1 MVKYILKR
9 LVQLVVVLLGVTFL
23 TFMITQAAPSDAA
36 EMKYVSMGM
45 MPSSELLEKTRE
57 EMGLNDPVL
66 IQYGRWLGNVLHGDL
81 GESSKFG
88 ESVWT
93 QMTRKLPMTLK
104 LAGVSLV
111 AVILISFP
119 LGVLSAVKKNKTA
132 DYIIRFL
139 SFFGVSM
146 PNFWLA
152 LLLMYIFAVRL
163 GWFKVV
169 STDSIGGMILPVAT
183 LTIPMISSYARQI
196 RAALLE
202 ELNAN
207 YVIGARARGIPERR
221 IIWGHVLPNAILPII
236 TLLGLS
242 VGHLLG
248 GAAIIETIFSWQG
261 IGNMVVEAIRVR
273 DYPLILGYVIW
284 LAIIYVTVN
293 LIRAGRQPSVW
304 YRQCGQRCAVK
315 NFVRC
320 GQFLYINLYHDC
332 NCIRV
337 GNGGRHC
344 IGILRRTSGYS
355 DHASDGYSAG
365 ISGHGFCHCYC
376 GNDGTG
382 TFEYSD
388 CPVFCLVDEV
398 RKNGQRTG
406 FRHSYQRLHYRSKV
420 RRCRNSRDSVPICT
434 AEYRS
439 PSGHYGDLGCGRH
452 DAGSGWSVVP
462 RSGFTAADTGMGL
475 YALRGQIIF
484 ADSTMDHAVCWIGD
498 FYNSDCI

>member
-1 MVKYILKR
+1 MVRYILKR
-9 LVQLVVVLLGVTFL
+9 LLQLVVVLLGVTFL
-23 TFMITQAAPSDAA
+23 TFMITQATPSDAA

-45 MPSSELLEKTRE
+45 MPSTELLEKTRE

-104 LAGVSLV
+104 LAGVSLIV
-111 AVILISFP
+111 VILISFP
-119 LGVLSAVKKNKTA
+119 LGILSAVKKNKAA
-132 DYIIRFL
+132 DYIIRFF

-169 STDSIGGMILPVAT
+169 STDSVQGMILPVAT

-273 DYPLILGYVIW
+273 DYPLIQGYVIW
-284 LAIIYVTVN
+284 MTIIYVTVN
-293 LIRAGRQPSVW
+293 LIVDIA
-304 YRQCGQRCAVK
+304 YRLLDPQ
-315 NFVRC
+315 
-320 GQFLYINLYHDC
+320 
-332 NCIRV
+332 IR
-337 GNGGRHC
+337 
-344 IGILRRTSGYS
+344 LRKR
-355 DHASDGYSAG
+355 
-365 ISGHGFCHCYC
+365 
-376 GNDGTG
+376 
-382 TFEYSD
+382 
-388 CPVFCLVDEV
+388 VD
-398 RKNGQRTG
+398 
-406 FRHSYQRLHYRSKV
+406 
-420 RRCRNSRDSVPICT
+420 
-434 AEYRS
+434 
-439 PSGHYGDLGCGRH
+439 
-452 DAGSGWSVVP
+452 
-462 RSGFTAADTGMGL
+462 
-475 YALRGQIIF
+475 
-484 ADSTMDHAVCWIGD
+484 
-498 FYNSDCI
+498 

>member
-1 MVKYILKR
+1 MVRYILKR
-9 LVQLVVVLLGVTFL
+9 ILQLVVVLLGVTFL
-23 TFMITQAAPSDAA
+23 TFMITQATPSDAA

-45 MPSSELLEKTRE
+45 MPSTELLEKTRE

-104 LAGVSLV
+104 LAGVSLIV
-111 AVILISFP
+111 VIVFSFP
-119 LGVLSAVKKNKTA
+119 LGILSAVKKNKVA
-132 DYIIRFL
+132 DYMIRFL

-169 STDSIGGMILPVAT
+169 STNSVQGMILPVAT

-221 IIWGHVLPNAILPII
+221 IIWGHVLPNAILPIV

-273 DYPLILGYVIW
+273 DYPLIQGYVIW
-284 LAIIYVTVN
+284 MAIIYVMVN
-293 LIRAGRQPSVW
+293 LIVDIA
-304 YRQCGQRCAVK
+304 YRLLDPQ
-315 NFVRC
+315 
-320 GQFLYINLYHDC
+320 
-332 NCIRV
+332 IR
-337 GNGGRHC
+337 
-344 IGILRRTSGYS
+344 LRKR
-355 DHASDGYSAG
+355 
-365 ISGHGFCHCYC
+365 
-376 GNDGTG
+376 
-382 TFEYSD
+382 
-388 CPVFCLVDEV
+388 VD
-398 RKNGQRTG
+398 
-406 FRHSYQRLHYRSKV
+406 
-420 RRCRNSRDSVPICT
+420 
-434 AEYRS
+434 
-439 PSGHYGDLGCGRH
+439 
-452 DAGSGWSVVP
+452 
-462 RSGFTAADTGMGL
+462 
-475 YALRGQIIF
+475 
-484 ADSTMDHAVCWIGD
+484 
-498 FYNSDCI
+498 

>member
-1 MVKYILKR
+1 MVRYILKR
-9 LVQLVVVLLGVTFL
+9 LLQLVVVLLGVTFL
-23 TFMITQAAPSDAA
+23 TFMITQATPSDAA

-45 MPSSELLEKTRE
+45 MPSTELLEKTRE

-104 LAGVSLV
+104 LAGVSSIV
-111 AVILISFP
+111 VIVFSFP
-119 LGVLSAVKKNKTA
+119 LGILSAVKKNKVA
-132 DYIIRFL
+132 DYMIRFL

-169 STDSIGGMILPVAT
+169 STNSVQGMILPVAT

-221 IIWGHVLPNAILPII
+221 IIWGHVLPNAILPIV

-273 DYPLILGYVIW
+273 DYPLIQGYVIW
-284 LAIIYVTVN
+284 MAIIYVTVN
-293 LIRAGRQPSVW
+293 LIVDIA
-304 YRQCGQRCAVK
+304 YRLLDPQ
-315 NFVRC
+315 
-320 GQFLYINLYHDC
+320 
-332 NCIRV
+332 IR
-337 GNGGRHC
+337 
-344 IGILRRTSGYS
+344 LRKR
-355 DHASDGYSAG
+355 
-365 ISGHGFCHCYC
+365 
-376 GNDGTG
+376 
-382 TFEYSD
+382 
-388 CPVFCLVDEV
+388 VD
-398 RKNGQRTG
+398 
-406 FRHSYQRLHYRSKV
+406 
-420 RRCRNSRDSVPICT
+420 
-434 AEYRS
+434 
-439 PSGHYGDLGCGRH
+439 
-452 DAGSGWSVVP
+452 
-462 RSGFTAADTGMGL
+462 
-475 YALRGQIIF
+475 
-484 ADSTMDHAVCWIGD
+484 
-498 FYNSDCI
+498 

>member
-1 MVKYILKR
+1 MVRYILKR
-9 LVQLVVVLLGVTFL
+9 LLQLVVVLLGVTFL
-23 TFMITQAAPSDAA
+23 TFMITQATPSDAA

-45 MPSSELLEKTRE
+45 MPSTELLEKTRE

-104 LAGVSLV
+104 LAGVSLIV
-111 AVILISFP
+111 VIVISFP
-119 LGVLSAVKKNKTA
+119 LGILSAVKKNKAA
-132 DYIIRFL
+132 DYIIRFF

-169 STDSIGGMILPVAT
+169 STDSVQGMILPVAT

-273 DYPLILGYVIW
+273 DYPLIQGYVIW
-284 LAIIYVTVN
+284 MAIIYVTVN
-293 LIRAGRQPSVW
+293 LIVDIV
-304 YRQCGQRCAVK
+304 YRLLDPQ
-315 NFVRC
+315 
-320 GQFLYINLYHDC
+320 
-332 NCIRV
+332 IR
-337 GNGGRHC
+337 
-344 IGILRRTSGYS
+344 LRKR
-355 DHASDGYSAG
+355 
-365 ISGHGFCHCYC
+365 
-376 GNDGTG
+376 
-382 TFEYSD
+382 
-388 CPVFCLVDEV
+388 VD
-398 RKNGQRTG
+398 
-406 FRHSYQRLHYRSKV
+406 
-420 RRCRNSRDSVPICT
+420 
-434 AEYRS
+434 
-439 PSGHYGDLGCGRH
+439 
-452 DAGSGWSVVP
+452 
-462 RSGFTAADTGMGL
+462 
-475 YALRGQIIF
+475 
-484 ADSTMDHAVCWIGD
+484 
-498 FYNSDCI
+498 

>member
-1 MVKYILKR
+1 MVRYILKR
-9 LVQLVVVLLGVTFL
+9 LLQLVVVLLGVTFL
-23 TFMITQAAPSDAA
+23 TFMITQATPSDAA

-45 MPSSELLEKTRE
+45 MPSTELLEKTRE

-104 LAGVSLV
+104 LAGVSLIV
-111 AVILISFP
+111 VIVFSFP
-119 LGVLSAVKKNKTA
+119 LGILSAVKKNKVA
-132 DYIIRFL
+132 DYMIRFL

-169 STDSIGGMILPVAT
+169 STNSVQGMILPVAT

-221 IIWGHVLPNAILPII
+221 IIWGHVLPNAILPIV

-273 DYPLILGYVIW
+273 DYPLIQGYVIW
-284 LAIIYVTVN
+284 MAIIYVMVN
-293 LIRAGRQPSVW
+293 LIVDIA
-304 YRQCGQRCAVK
+304 YRLLDSQ
-315 NFVRC
+315 
-320 GQFLYINLYHDC
+320 
-332 NCIRV
+332 IR
-337 GNGGRHC
+337 
-344 IGILRRTSGYS
+344 LRKR
-355 DHASDGYSAG
+355 
-365 ISGHGFCHCYC
+365 
-376 GNDGTG
+376 
-382 TFEYSD
+382 
-388 CPVFCLVDEV
+388 VD
-398 RKNGQRTG
+398 
-406 FRHSYQRLHYRSKV
+406 
-420 RRCRNSRDSVPICT
+420 
-434 AEYRS
+434 
-439 PSGHYGDLGCGRH
+439 
-452 DAGSGWSVVP
+452 
-462 RSGFTAADTGMGL
+462 
-475 YALRGQIIF
+475 
-484 ADSTMDHAVCWIGD
+484 
-498 FYNSDCI
+498 

>member
-1 MVKYILKR
+1 MVRYILKR
-9 LVQLVVVLLGVTFL
+9 LLQLVVVLLGVTFL
-23 TFMITQAAPSDAA
+23 TFMITQATPSDAA
-36 EMKYVSMGM
+36 EMKYVSMGR
-45 MPSSELLEKTRE
+45 MPSTELLEKTRE

-104 LAGVSLV
+104 LAGVSLIV
-111 AVILISFP
+111 VIVFSFP
-119 LGVLSAVKKNKTA
+119 LGILSAVKKNKVA
-132 DYIIRFL
+132 DYMIRFL

-169 STDSIGGMILPVAT
+169 STNSVQGMILPVAT

-221 IIWGHVLPNAILPII
+221 IIWGHVLPNAILPIV

-273 DYPLILGYVIW
+273 DYPLIQGYVIW
-284 LAIIYVTVN
+284 MAIIYVTVN
-293 LIRAGRQPSVW
+293 LMVDIAYRLLDPQIRLR
-304 YRQCGQRCAVK
+304 K
-315 NFVRC
+315 
-320 GQFLYINLYHDC
+320 
-332 NCIRV
+332 RV
-337 GNGGRHC
+337 
-344 IGILRRTSGYS
+344 
-355 DHASDGYSAG
+355 D
-365 ISGHGFCHCYC
+365 
-376 GNDGTG
+376 
-382 TFEYSD
+382 
-388 CPVFCLVDEV
+388 
-398 RKNGQRTG
+398 
-406 FRHSYQRLHYRSKV
+406 
-420 RRCRNSRDSVPICT
+420 
-434 AEYRS
+434 
-439 PSGHYGDLGCGRH
+439 
-452 DAGSGWSVVP
+452 
-462 RSGFTAADTGMGL
+462 
-475 YALRGQIIF
+475 
-484 ADSTMDHAVCWIGD
+484 
-498 FYNSDCI
+498 

>member
-1 MVKYILKR
+1 MVRYILKR
-9 LVQLVVVLLGVTFL
+9 LLQLVVVLLGVTFL
-23 TFMITQAAPSDAA
+23 TFMITQATPSDAA

-45 MPSSELLEKTRE
+45 MPSTELLEKTRE
-57 EMGLNDPVL
+57 EMGRNEPVL

-104 LAGVSLV
+104 LAGVSLIV
-111 AVILISFP
+111 VIVFSFP
-119 LGVLSAVKKNKTA
+119 LGILSAVKKNKVA
-132 DYIIRFL
+132 DYMIRFL

-169 STDSIGGMILPVAT
+169 STNSVQGMILPVAT

-221 IIWGHVLPNAILPII
+221 IIWGHVLPNAILPIV

-273 DYPLILGYVIW
+273 DYPLIQGYVIW
-284 LAIIYVTVN
+284 MAIIYVTVN
-293 LIRAGRQPSVW
+293 LIVDIA
-304 YRQCGQRCAVK
+304 YRLLDPQ
-315 NFVRC
+315 
-320 GQFLYINLYHDC
+320 
-332 NCIRV
+332 IR
-337 GNGGRHC
+337 
-344 IGILRRTSGYS
+344 LRKR
-355 DHASDGYSAG
+355 
-365 ISGHGFCHCYC
+365 
-376 GNDGTG
+376 
-382 TFEYSD
+382 
-388 CPVFCLVDEV
+388 VD
-398 RKNGQRTG
+398 
-406 FRHSYQRLHYRSKV
+406 
-420 RRCRNSRDSVPICT
+420 
-434 AEYRS
+434 
-439 PSGHYGDLGCGRH
+439 
-452 DAGSGWSVVP
+452 
-462 RSGFTAADTGMGL
+462 
-475 YALRGQIIF
+475 
-484 ADSTMDHAVCWIGD
+484 
-498 FYNSDCI
+498 

>member
-1 MVKYILKR
+1 MVRYILKR
-9 LVQLVVVLLGVTFL
+9 LLQLVVVLLGVTFL
-23 TFMITQAAPSDAA
+23 TFMITQATPSDAA

-45 MPSSELLEKTRE
+45 MPSTELLEKTRE

-104 LAGVSLV
+104 LAGVSLIV
-111 AVILISFP
+111 VIVFSFP
-119 LGVLSAVKKNKTA
+119 LGILSAVKKTKVA
-132 DYIIRFL
+132 DYMIRFL

-169 STDSIGGMILPVAT
+169 STNSVQGMILPVAT

-221 IIWGHVLPNAILPII
+221 IIWGHVLPNAILPIV

-273 DYPLILGYVIW
+273 DYPLIQGYVIW
-284 LAIIYVTVN
+284 MAIIYVTVN
-293 LIRAGRQPSVW
+293 LIVDIA
-304 YRQCGQRCAVK
+304 YRLLDPQ
-315 NFVRC
+315 
-320 GQFLYINLYHDC
+320 
-332 NCIRV
+332 IR
-337 GNGGRHC
+337 
-344 IGILRRTSGYS
+344 LRKR
-355 DHASDGYSAG
+355 
-365 ISGHGFCHCYC
+365 
-376 GNDGTG
+376 
-382 TFEYSD
+382 
-388 CPVFCLVDEV
+388 VD
-398 RKNGQRTG
+398 
-406 FRHSYQRLHYRSKV
+406 
-420 RRCRNSRDSVPICT
+420 
-434 AEYRS
+434 
-439 PSGHYGDLGCGRH
+439 
-452 DAGSGWSVVP
+452 
-462 RSGFTAADTGMGL
+462 
-475 YALRGQIIF
+475 
-484 ADSTMDHAVCWIGD
+484 
-498 FYNSDCI
+498 

>member
-1 MVKYILKR
+1 MVRYILKR
-9 LVQLVVVLLGVTFL
+9 LLQLVVVLLGVTFL
-23 TFMITQAAPSDAA
+23 TFMITQATPSDAA

-45 MPSSELLEKTRE
+45 MPSTELLEKTRE

-104 LAGVSLV
+104 LAGVSLIV
-111 AVILISFP
+111 VIVFSFP
-119 LGVLSAVKKNKTA
+119 LGILSAVKKNKVA
-132 DYIIRFL
+132 DYMIRFL

-169 STDSIGGMILPVAT
+169 STNSVQGMILPVAT

-221 IIWGHVLPNAILPII
+221 IIWGHVLPNAILPIV

-242 VGHLLG
+242 VGYLLG
-248 GAAIIETIFSWQG
+248 GASIIETIFSWQG

-273 DYPLILGYVIW
+273 DYPLIQGYVIW
-284 LAIIYVTVN
+284 MAIIYVMVN
-293 LIRAGRQPSVW
+293 LIVDIA
-304 YRQCGQRCAVK
+304 YRLLDPQ
-315 NFVRC
+315 
-320 GQFLYINLYHDC
+320 
-332 NCIRV
+332 IR
-337 GNGGRHC
+337 
-344 IGILRRTSGYS
+344 LRKR
-355 DHASDGYSAG
+355 
-365 ISGHGFCHCYC
+365 
-376 GNDGTG
+376 
-382 TFEYSD
+382 
-388 CPVFCLVDEV
+388 VD
-398 RKNGQRTG
+398 
-406 FRHSYQRLHYRSKV
+406 
-420 RRCRNSRDSVPICT
+420 
-434 AEYRS
+434 
-439 PSGHYGDLGCGRH
+439 
-452 DAGSGWSVVP
+452 
-462 RSGFTAADTGMGL
+462 
-475 YALRGQIIF
+475 
-484 ADSTMDHAVCWIGD
+484 
-498 FYNSDCI
+498 

>member
-45 MPSSELLEKTRE
+45 MPSAELLEKTRE

-66 IQYGRWLGNVLHGDL
+66 IQYGRWLCNVLHGDL

-88 ESVWT
+88 ESVLT

-119 LGVLSAVKKNKTA
+119 LGVLSAVKKNKAA

-169 STDSIGGMILPVAT
+169 STDSIQGMILPVAT

-248 GAAIIETIFSWQG
+248 GAAIIETIFSWQ
-261 IGNMVVEAIRVR
+261 
-273 DYPLILGYVIW
+273 
-284 LAIIYVTVN
+284 
-293 LIRAGRQPSVW
+293 
-304 YRQCGQRCAVK
+304 
-315 NFVRC
+315 
-320 GQFLYINLYHDC
+320 
-332 NCIRV
+332 
-337 GNGGRHC
+337 
-344 IGILRRTSGYS
+344 
-355 DHASDGYSAG
+355 
-365 ISGHGFCHCYC
+365 
-376 GNDGTG
+376 
-382 TFEYSD
+382 
-388 CPVFCLVDEV
+388 
-398 RKNGQRTG
+398 
-406 FRHSYQRLHYRSKV
+406 
-420 RRCRNSRDSVPICT
+420 
-434 AEYRS
+434 
-439 PSGHYGDLGCGRH
+439 
-452 DAGSGWSVVP
+452 
-462 RSGFTAADTGMGL
+462 
-475 YALRGQIIF
+475 
-484 ADSTMDHAVCWIGD
+484 
-498 FYNSDCI
+498 

>member
-1 MVKYILKR
+1 MVRYILKR
-9 LVQLVVVLLGVTFL
+9 LLQLVVVLLGVTFL
-23 TFMITQAAPSDAA
+23 TFMITQATPSDAA

-45 MPSSELLEKTRE
+45 MPSTELLEKTRE

-104 LAGVSLV
+104 LAWVSLIV
-111 AVILISFP
+111 VIFFSFTF
-119 LGVLSAVKKNKTA
+119 GILSAIKKNKVA
-132 DYIIRFL
+132 DYMIRFL

-169 STDSIGGMILPVAT
+169 STNSVQGMILPVAT

-221 IIWGHVLPNAILPII
+221 IIWGHVLPNAILPIV

-248 GAAIIETIFSWQG
+248 GASIIETIFSWQG

-273 DYPLILGYVIW
+273 DYPLIQGYVIW
-284 LAIIYVTVN
+284 MAIIYVMVN
-293 LIRAGRQPSVW
+293 LIVDIA
-304 YRQCGQRCAVK
+304 YRLLDPQ
-315 NFVRC
+315 
-320 GQFLYINLYHDC
+320 
-332 NCIRV
+332 IR
-337 GNGGRHC
+337 
-344 IGILRRTSGYS
+344 LRKR
-355 DHASDGYSAG
+355 
-365 ISGHGFCHCYC
+365 
-376 GNDGTG
+376 
-382 TFEYSD
+382 
-388 CPVFCLVDEV
+388 VD
-398 RKNGQRTG
+398 
-406 FRHSYQRLHYRSKV
+406 
-420 RRCRNSRDSVPICT
+420 
-434 AEYRS
+434 
-439 PSGHYGDLGCGRH
+439 
-452 DAGSGWSVVP
+452 
-462 RSGFTAADTGMGL
+462 
-475 YALRGQIIF
+475 
-484 ADSTMDHAVCWIGD
+484 
-498 FYNSDCI
+498 

>member
-1 MVKYILKR
+1 MVRYILKR
-9 LVQLVVVLLGVTFL
+9 LLQLVVVLLGVTFL
-23 TFMITQAAPSDAA
+23 TFMITQATPSDAA

-45 MPSSELLEKTRE
+45 MPSTELLEKTRE

-104 LAGVSLV
+104 LAGVSLIV
-111 AVILISFP
+111 VIVFSFP
-119 LGVLSAVKKNKTA
+119 LGILSAVKKNKVA
-132 DYIIRFL
+132 DYMICFL

-169 STDSIGGMILPVAT
+169 STNSVQGMILPVAT

-221 IIWGHVLPNAILPII
+221 IIWGHVLPNAILPIV

-273 DYPLILGYVIW
+273 DYPLIQGYVIW
-284 LAIIYVTVN
+284 MAIIYVTVN
-293 LIRAGRQPSVW
+293 LIVDIA
-304 YRQCGQRCAVK
+304 YRLLDPQ
-315 NFVRC
+315 
-320 GQFLYINLYHDC
+320 
-332 NCIRV
+332 IR
-337 GNGGRHC
+337 
-344 IGILRRTSGYS
+344 LRKR
-355 DHASDGYSAG
+355 
-365 ISGHGFCHCYC
+365 
-376 GNDGTG
+376 
-382 TFEYSD
+382 
-388 CPVFCLVDEV
+388 VD
-398 RKNGQRTG
+398 
-406 FRHSYQRLHYRSKV
+406 
-420 RRCRNSRDSVPICT
+420 
-434 AEYRS
+434 
-439 PSGHYGDLGCGRH
+439 
-452 DAGSGWSVVP
+452 
-462 RSGFTAADTGMGL
+462 
-475 YALRGQIIF
+475 
-484 ADSTMDHAVCWIGD
+484 
-498 FYNSDCI
+498 

>member
-1 MVKYILKR
+1 MVRYILKR
-9 LVQLVVVLLGVTFL
+9 LLQLVIVLLGVTFL
-23 TFMITQAAPSDAA
+23 TFMITQATPSDAA

-45 MPSSELLEKTRE
+45 MPSTELLEKTRE

-104 LAGVSLV
+104 LAGVSLIV
-111 AVILISFP
+111 VIVFSFP
-119 LGVLSAVKKNKTA
+119 LGILSAVKKNKVA
-132 DYIIRFL
+132 DYMIRFL

-152 LLLMYIFAVRL
+152 LLLMYIFVFRF

-169 STDSIGGMILPVAT
+169 STNSVQGMILPVAT

-221 IIWGHVLPNAILPII
+221 IIWGHVLPNAILPIV

-273 DYPLILGYVIW
+273 DYPLIQGYVIW
-284 LAIIYVTVN
+284 MAIIYVTVN
-293 LIRAGRQPSVW
+293 LIVDIA
-304 YRQCGQRCAVK
+304 YRLLDPQ
-315 NFVRC
+315 
-320 GQFLYINLYHDC
+320 
-332 NCIRV
+332 IR
-337 GNGGRHC
+337 
-344 IGILRRTSGYS
+344 LRKR
-355 DHASDGYSAG
+355 
-365 ISGHGFCHCYC
+365 
-376 GNDGTG
+376 
-382 TFEYSD
+382 
-388 CPVFCLVDEV
+388 VD
-398 RKNGQRTG
+398 
-406 FRHSYQRLHYRSKV
+406 
-420 RRCRNSRDSVPICT
+420 
-434 AEYRS
+434 
-439 PSGHYGDLGCGRH
+439 
-452 DAGSGWSVVP
+452 
-462 RSGFTAADTGMGL
+462 
-475 YALRGQIIF
+475 
-484 ADSTMDHAVCWIGD
+484 
-498 FYNSDCI
+498 

>member
-23 TFMITQAAPSDAA
+23 TFMITQAAPGDAA

-273 DYPLILGYVIW
+273 DYPLIQGYVIW
-284 LAIIYVTVN
+284 MAIIYVTVN
-293 LIRAGRQPSVW
+293 LIVDIS
-304 YRQCGQRCAVK
+304 YRCLDPQ
-315 NFVRC
+315 
-320 GQFLYINLYHDC
+320 
-332 NCIRV
+332 IR
-337 GNGGRHC
+337 
-344 IGILRRTSGYS
+344 LRKR
-355 DHASDGYSAG
+355 
-365 ISGHGFCHCYC
+365 
-376 GNDGTG
+376 
-382 TFEYSD
+382 
-388 CPVFCLVDEV
+388 VD
-398 RKNGQRTG
+398 
-406 FRHSYQRLHYRSKV
+406 
-420 RRCRNSRDSVPICT
+420 
-434 AEYRS
+434 
-439 PSGHYGDLGCGRH
+439 
-452 DAGSGWSVVP
+452 
-462 RSGFTAADTGMGL
+462 
-475 YALRGQIIF
+475 
-484 ADSTMDHAVCWIGD
+484 
-498 FYNSDCI
+498 

>member
-1 MVKYILKR
+1 MVRYILKR
-9 LVQLVVVLLGVTFL
+9 LLQLVVVLLGVTFL
-23 TFMITQAAPSDAA
+23 TFMITQATPSDAA

-45 MPSSELLEKTRE
+45 MPSTELLEKTRE

-104 LAGVSLV
+104 LAGVSLIV
-111 AVILISFP
+111 VIVFSFP
-119 LGVLSAVKKNKTA
+119 LGILSAVKKNKVA
-132 DYIIRFL
+132 DYMIRVL

-169 STDSIGGMILPVAT
+169 STNSVQGMILPVAT

-221 IIWGHVLPNAILPII
+221 IIWGHVLPNAILPIV

-273 DYPLILGYVIW
+273 DYPLIQGYVIW
-284 LAIIYVTVN
+284 MAIIYVMVN
-293 LIRAGRQPSVW
+293 LIVDIA
-304 YRQCGQRCAVK
+304 YRLLDPQ
-315 NFVRC
+315 
-320 GQFLYINLYHDC
+320 
-332 NCIRV
+332 IR
-337 GNGGRHC
+337 
-344 IGILRRTSGYS
+344 LRKR
-355 DHASDGYSAG
+355 
-365 ISGHGFCHCYC
+365 
-376 GNDGTG
+376 
-382 TFEYSD
+382 
-388 CPVFCLVDEV
+388 VD
-398 RKNGQRTG
+398 
-406 FRHSYQRLHYRSKV
+406 
-420 RRCRNSRDSVPICT
+420 
-434 AEYRS
+434 
-439 PSGHYGDLGCGRH
+439 
-452 DAGSGWSVVP
+452 
-462 RSGFTAADTGMGL
+462 
-475 YALRGQIIF
+475 
-484 ADSTMDHAVCWIGD
+484 
-498 FYNSDCI
+498 

>member
-1 MVKYILKR
+1 MVRYILKR
-9 LVQLVVVLLGVTFL
+9 LLQLVVVLLGVTFL
-23 TFMITQAAPSDAA
+23 TFMITQATPSDAA

-45 MPSSELLEKTRE
+45 MPSTELLEKTRE

-104 LAGVSLV
+104 LAGVSLIV
-111 AVILISFP
+111 VIVFSFP
-119 LGVLSAVKKNKTA
+119 LGILSAVKKNKVA
-132 DYIIRFL
+132 DYMIRFL

-169 STDSIGGMILPVAT
+169 STNSVQGMILPVAT
-183 LTIPMISSYARQI
+183 LTIPMSSSYARQI

-221 IIWGHVLPNAILPII
+221 IIWGHVLPNAILPIV

-273 DYPLILGYVIW
+273 DYPLIQGYVIW
-284 LAIIYVTVN
+284 MAIIYVTVN
-293 LIRAGRQPSVW
+293 LIVDIA
-304 YRQCGQRCAVK
+304 YRLLDPQ
-315 NFVRC
+315 
-320 GQFLYINLYHDC
+320 
-332 NCIRV
+332 IR
-337 GNGGRHC
+337 
-344 IGILRRTSGYS
+344 LRKR
-355 DHASDGYSAG
+355 
-365 ISGHGFCHCYC
+365 
-376 GNDGTG
+376 
-382 TFEYSD
+382 
-388 CPVFCLVDEV
+388 VD
-398 RKNGQRTG
+398 
-406 FRHSYQRLHYRSKV
+406 
-420 RRCRNSRDSVPICT
+420 
-434 AEYRS
+434 
-439 PSGHYGDLGCGRH
+439 
-452 DAGSGWSVVP
+452 
-462 RSGFTAADTGMGL
+462 
-475 YALRGQIIF
+475 
-484 ADSTMDHAVCWIGD
+484 
-498 FYNSDCI
+498 

>member
-1 MVKYILKR
+1 MVRYILKR
-9 LVQLVVVLLGVTFL
+9 LLQLVVVLLGVTFL
-23 TFMITQAAPSDAA
+23 TFMITQATPSDAA

-45 MPSSELLEKTRE
+45 MPSTELLEKTRE
-57 EMGLNDPVL
+57 DMGRNDPVL

-104 LAGVSLV
+104 LAGVSLIV
-111 AVILISFP
+111 VIVFSFP
-119 LGVLSAVKKNKTA
+119 LGILSAVKKNKVA
-132 DYIIRFL
+132 DYMIRFL

-169 STDSIGGMILPVAT
+169 STNSVQGMILPVAT

-221 IIWGHVLPNAILPII
+221 IIWGHVLPNAILPIV

-248 GAAIIETIFSWQG
+248 GASIIETIFSWQG

-273 DYPLILGYVIW
+273 DYPLIQGYVIW
-284 LAIIYVTVN
+284 MAIIYVMVN
-293 LIRAGRQPSVW
+293 LIVDIA
-304 YRQCGQRCAVK
+304 YRLLDPQ
-315 NFVRC
+315 
-320 GQFLYINLYHDC
+320 
-332 NCIRV
+332 IR
-337 GNGGRHC
+337 
-344 IGILRRTSGYS
+344 LRKR
-355 DHASDGYSAG
+355 
-365 ISGHGFCHCYC
+365 
-376 GNDGTG
+376 
-382 TFEYSD
+382 
-388 CPVFCLVDEV
+388 VD
-398 RKNGQRTG
+398 
-406 FRHSYQRLHYRSKV
+406 
-420 RRCRNSRDSVPICT
+420 
-434 AEYRS
+434 
-439 PSGHYGDLGCGRH
+439 
-452 DAGSGWSVVP
+452 
-462 RSGFTAADTGMGL
+462 
-475 YALRGQIIF
+475 
-484 ADSTMDHAVCWIGD
+484 
-498 FYNSDCI
+498 

>member
-23 TFMITQAAPSDAA
+23 TFMIAQAAPSDAA

-88 ESVWT
+88 ESVLT

-119 LGVLSAVKKNKTA
+119 LGVLSAIKKNKTA

-221 IIWGHVLPNAILPII
+221 IIWGHVSAECPPSDHYTA
-236 TLLGLS
+236 
-242 VGHLLG
+242 
-248 GAAIIETIFSWQG
+248 
-261 IGNMVVEAIRVR
+261 
-273 DYPLILGYVIW
+273 W
-284 LAIIYVTVN
+284 LVSGTS
-293 LIRAGRQPSVW
+293 AGR
-304 YRQCGQRCAVK
+304 CGD
-315 NFVRC
+315 
-320 GQFLYINLYHDC
+320 Y
-332 NCIRV
+332 
-337 GNGGRHC
+337 
-344 IGILRRTSGYS
+344 
-355 DHASDGYSAG
+355 
-365 ISGHGFCHCYC
+365 
-376 GNDGTG
+376 
-382 TFEYSD
+382 
-388 CPVFCLVDEV
+388 
-398 RKNGQRTG
+398 
-406 FRHSYQRLHYRSKV
+406 
-420 RRCRNSRDSVPICT
+420 
-434 AEYRS
+434 
-439 PSGHYGDLGCGRH
+439 
-452 DAGSGWSVVP
+452 
-462 RSGFTAADTGMGL
+462 
-475 YALRGQIIF
+475 
-484 ADSTMDHAVCWIGD
+484 
-498 FYNSDCI
+498 

>member
-1 MVKYILKR
+1 MVRYILKR
-9 LVQLVVVLLGVTFL
+9 LLQLVVVLLGVTFL
-23 TFMITQAAPSDAA
+23 TFMITQATPSDAA

-45 MPSSELLEKTRE
+45 MPSTELLEKTRE

-104 LAGVSLV
+104 LAGVSLIV
-111 AVILISFP
+111 VILISFP
-119 LGVLSAVKKNKTA
+119 LGILSAVKKNKAA
-132 DYIIRFL
+132 DYIIRFF

-169 STDSIGGMILPVAT
+169 STDSVQGMILPVAT

-273 DYPLILGYVIW
+273 DYSLIQGYVIW
-284 LAIIYVTVN
+284 MAIIYVTVN
-293 LIRAGRQPSVW
+293 LIVDIA
-304 YRQCGQRCAVK
+304 YRLLDPQ
-315 NFVRC
+315 
-320 GQFLYINLYHDC
+320 
-332 NCIRV
+332 IR
-337 GNGGRHC
+337 
-344 IGILRRTSGYS
+344 LRKR
-355 DHASDGYSAG
+355 
-365 ISGHGFCHCYC
+365 
-376 GNDGTG
+376 
-382 TFEYSD
+382 
-388 CPVFCLVDEV
+388 VD
-398 RKNGQRTG
+398 
-406 FRHSYQRLHYRSKV
+406 
-420 RRCRNSRDSVPICT
+420 
-434 AEYRS
+434 
-439 PSGHYGDLGCGRH
+439 
-452 DAGSGWSVVP
+452 
-462 RSGFTAADTGMGL
+462 
-475 YALRGQIIF
+475 
-484 ADSTMDHAVCWIGD
+484 
-498 FYNSDCI
+498 

>member
-1 MVKYILKR
+1 MIFAMLVLKSAS
-9 LVQLVVVLLGVTFL
+9 VHFCFQTFNPHL
-23 TFMITQAAPSDAA
+23 KQQI
-36 EMKYVSMGM
+36 
-45 MPSSELLEKTRE
+45 EKTRE

-273 DYPLILGYVIW
+273 DYPLIQGYVIW
-284 LAIIYVTVN
+284 MAIIYVTVN
-293 LIRAGRQPSVW
+293 LIVDIS
-304 YRQCGQRCAVK
+304 YRCLDPQ
-315 NFVRC
+315 
-320 GQFLYINLYHDC
+320 
-332 NCIRV
+332 IR
-337 GNGGRHC
+337 
-344 IGILRRTSGYS
+344 LRKR
-355 DHASDGYSAG
+355 
-365 ISGHGFCHCYC
+365 
-376 GNDGTG
+376 
-382 TFEYSD
+382 
-388 CPVFCLVDEV
+388 VD
-398 RKNGQRTG
+398 
-406 FRHSYQRLHYRSKV
+406 
-420 RRCRNSRDSVPICT
+420 
-434 AEYRS
+434 
-439 PSGHYGDLGCGRH
+439 
-452 DAGSGWSVVP
+452 
-462 RSGFTAADTGMGL
+462 
-475 YALRGQIIF
+475 
-484 ADSTMDHAVCWIGD
+484 
-498 FYNSDCI
+498 

>member
-1 MVKYILKR
+1 MVRYILKR
-9 LVQLVVVLLGVTFL
+9 LLQLVVVLLGVTFL
-23 TFMITQAAPSDAA
+23 TFMITQATPSDAA

-45 MPSSELLEKTRE
+45 MPSTELLEKTRE

-93 QMTRKLPMTLK
+93 QVTRKLPMTLK
-104 LAGVSLV
+104 LAGVSLIV
-111 AVILISFP
+111 VIVFSFP
-119 LGVLSAVKKNKTA
+119 LGILSAVKKNKVA
-132 DYIIRFL
+132 DYMIRFL

-169 STDSIGGMILPVAT
+169 STNSVQGMILPVAT

-221 IIWGHVLPNAILPII
+221 IIWGHVLPNAILPIV

-273 DYPLILGYVIW
+273 DYPLIQGYVIW
-284 LAIIYVTVN
+284 MAIIYVMVN
-293 LIRAGRQPSVW
+293 LIVDIA
-304 YRQCGQRCAVK
+304 YRLLDPQ
-315 NFVRC
+315 
-320 GQFLYINLYHDC
+320 
-332 NCIRV
+332 IR
-337 GNGGRHC
+337 
-344 IGILRRTSGYS
+344 LRKR
-355 DHASDGYSAG
+355 
-365 ISGHGFCHCYC
+365 
-376 GNDGTG
+376 
-382 TFEYSD
+382 
-388 CPVFCLVDEV
+388 VD
-398 RKNGQRTG
+398 
-406 FRHSYQRLHYRSKV
+406 
-420 RRCRNSRDSVPICT
+420 
-434 AEYRS
+434 
-439 PSGHYGDLGCGRH
+439 
-452 DAGSGWSVVP
+452 
-462 RSGFTAADTGMGL
+462 
-475 YALRGQIIF
+475 
-484 ADSTMDHAVCWIGD
+484 
-498 FYNSDCI
+498 

>member
-1 MVKYILKR
+1 M
-9 LVQLVVVLLGVTFL
+9 VLLGVTFL
-23 TFMITQAAPSDAA
+23 TFMITQATPSDAA

-45 MPSSELLEKTRE
+45 MPSTELLEKTRE

-104 LAGVSLV
+104 LAGVSLIV
-111 AVILISFP
+111 VIVISFP
-119 LGVLSAVKKNKTA
+119 LGILSAVKKNKAA
-132 DYIIRFL
+132 DYIIRFF

-169 STDSIGGMILPVAT
+169 STDSVQGMILPVAT

-273 DYPLILGYVIW
+273 DYPLIQGYVIW
-284 LAIIYVTVN
+284 MAIIYVTVN
-293 LIRAGRQPSVW
+293 LIVDIA
-304 YRQCGQRCAVK
+304 YRLLDPQ
-315 NFVRC
+315 
-320 GQFLYINLYHDC
+320 
-332 NCIRV
+332 IR
-337 GNGGRHC
+337 
-344 IGILRRTSGYS
+344 LRKR
-355 DHASDGYSAG
+355 
-365 ISGHGFCHCYC
+365 
-376 GNDGTG
+376 
-382 TFEYSD
+382 
-388 CPVFCLVDEV
+388 VD
-398 RKNGQRTG
+398 
-406 FRHSYQRLHYRSKV
+406 
-420 RRCRNSRDSVPICT
+420 
-434 AEYRS
+434 
-439 PSGHYGDLGCGRH
+439 
-452 DAGSGWSVVP
+452 
-462 RSGFTAADTGMGL
+462 
-475 YALRGQIIF
+475 
-484 ADSTMDHAVCWIGD
+484 
-498 FYNSDCI
+498 

>member
-1 MVKYILKR
+1 MVRYILKR
-9 LVQLVVVLLGVTFL
+9 LLQLVVVLLGVTFL
-23 TFMITQAAPSDAA
+23 TFMITQATPSDAA

-45 MPSSELLEKTRE
+45 MPSTELLEKTRE

-104 LAGVSLV
+104 LAGVSLIV
-111 AVILISFP
+111 VIVFSFP
-119 LGVLSAVKKNKTA
+119 LGIFSAVKKNKVA
-132 DYIIRFL
+132 DYMIRFL

-169 STDSIGGMILPVAT
+169 STNSVQGMILPVAT

-221 IIWGHVLPNAILPII
+221 IIWGHVLPNAILPIV

-273 DYPLILGYVIW
+273 DYPLIQGYVIW
-284 LAIIYVTVN
+284 MAIIYVTVN
-293 LIRAGRQPSVW
+293 LIVDIA
-304 YRQCGQRCAVK
+304 YRLLDPQ
-315 NFVRC
+315 
-320 GQFLYINLYHDC
+320 
-332 NCIRV
+332 IR
-337 GNGGRHC
+337 
-344 IGILRRTSGYS
+344 LRKR
-355 DHASDGYSAG
+355 
-365 ISGHGFCHCYC
+365 
-376 GNDGTG
+376 
-382 TFEYSD
+382 
-388 CPVFCLVDEV
+388 VD
-398 RKNGQRTG
+398 
-406 FRHSYQRLHYRSKV
+406 
-420 RRCRNSRDSVPICT
+420 
-434 AEYRS
+434 
-439 PSGHYGDLGCGRH
+439 
-452 DAGSGWSVVP
+452 
-462 RSGFTAADTGMGL
+462 
-475 YALRGQIIF
+475 
-484 ADSTMDHAVCWIGD
+484 
-498 FYNSDCI
+498 

>member
-1 MVKYILKR
+1 MVRYILKR
-9 LVQLVVVLLGVTFL
+9 LLQLVVVLLGVTFL
-23 TFMITQAAPSDAA
+23 TFMITQATPRDAA

-45 MPSSELLEKTRE
+45 MPSTELLEKTRE

-104 LAGVSLV
+104 LAGVSLIV
-111 AVILISFP
+111 VIVFSFP
-119 LGVLSAVKKNKTA
+119 LGILSAVKKNKVA
-132 DYIIRFL
+132 DYMIRFL

-169 STDSIGGMILPVAT
+169 STNSVQGMILPVAT

-221 IIWGHVLPNAILPII
+221 IIWGHVLPNAILPIV

-273 DYPLILGYVIW
+273 DYPLIQGYVIW
-284 LAIIYVTVN
+284 MAIIYVMVN
-293 LIRAGRQPSVW
+293 LIVDIA
-304 YRQCGQRCAVK
+304 YRLLDPQ
-315 NFVRC
+315 
-320 GQFLYINLYHDC
+320 
-332 NCIRV
+332 IR
-337 GNGGRHC
+337 
-344 IGILRRTSGYS
+344 LRKR
-355 DHASDGYSAG
+355 
-365 ISGHGFCHCYC
+365 
-376 GNDGTG
+376 
-382 TFEYSD
+382 
-388 CPVFCLVDEV
+388 VD
-398 RKNGQRTG
+398 
-406 FRHSYQRLHYRSKV
+406 
-420 RRCRNSRDSVPICT
+420 
-434 AEYRS
+434 
-439 PSGHYGDLGCGRH
+439 
-452 DAGSGWSVVP
+452 
-462 RSGFTAADTGMGL
+462 
-475 YALRGQIIF
+475 
-484 ADSTMDHAVCWIGD
+484 
-498 FYNSDCI
+498 

>member
-1 MVKYILKR
+1 MVRYILKR
-9 LVQLVVVLLGVTFL
+9 LLQLVIVLLGVTFL
-23 TFMITQAAPSDAA
+23 TFMITQATPSDAA

-45 MPSSELLEKTRE
+45 MPSTELLEKTRE

-104 LAGVSLV
+104 LAGVSLIV
-111 AVILISFP
+111 VIVFSFP
-119 LGVLSAVKKNKTA
+119 LGILSAVKKNKVA
-132 DYIIRFL
+132 DYMIRFL

-169 STDSIGGMILPVAT
+169 STNSVQGMILPVAT

-273 DYPLILGYVIW
+273 DYPLIQGYVIW
-284 LAIIYVTVN
+284 MAIIYVTVN
-293 LIRAGRQPSVW
+293 LMVDIAYRLLDPQIRLR
-304 YRQCGQRCAVK
+304 K
-315 NFVRC
+315 
-320 GQFLYINLYHDC
+320 
-332 NCIRV
+332 RV
-337 GNGGRHC
+337 
-344 IGILRRTSGYS
+344 
-355 DHASDGYSAG
+355 D
-365 ISGHGFCHCYC
+365 
-376 GNDGTG
+376 
-382 TFEYSD
+382 
-388 CPVFCLVDEV
+388 
-398 RKNGQRTG
+398 
-406 FRHSYQRLHYRSKV
+406 
-420 RRCRNSRDSVPICT
+420 
-434 AEYRS
+434 
-439 PSGHYGDLGCGRH
+439 
-452 DAGSGWSVVP
+452 
-462 RSGFTAADTGMGL
+462 
-475 YALRGQIIF
+475 
-484 ADSTMDHAVCWIGD
+484 
-498 FYNSDCI
+498 

>member
-23 TFMITQAAPSDAA
+23 TFMIAQAAPSDAA

-273 DYPLILGYVIW
+273 DYPLIQGYVIW
-284 LAIIYVTVN
+284 MAIIYVTVN
-293 LIRAGRQPSVW
+293 LIVDIS
-304 YRQCGQRCAVK
+304 YRCLDPQ
-315 NFVRC
+315 
-320 GQFLYINLYHDC
+320 
-332 NCIRV
+332 IR
-337 GNGGRHC
+337 
-344 IGILRRTSGYS
+344 LRKR
-355 DHASDGYSAG
+355 
-365 ISGHGFCHCYC
+365 
-376 GNDGTG
+376 
-382 TFEYSD
+382 
-388 CPVFCLVDEV
+388 VD
-398 RKNGQRTG
+398 
-406 FRHSYQRLHYRSKV
+406 
-420 RRCRNSRDSVPICT
+420 
-434 AEYRS
+434 
-439 PSGHYGDLGCGRH
+439 
-452 DAGSGWSVVP
+452 
-462 RSGFTAADTGMGL
+462 
-475 YALRGQIIF
+475 
-484 ADSTMDHAVCWIGD
+484 
-498 FYNSDCI
+498 